1 MPLHISKCTYR
12 SKENINVYHLGK
24 SIILPHVRYIDNGNH
39 KSMMFHS
46 QVISSQGH
54 CHTLGCNRM
63 DVSGLCAGH
72 KMSRREFL
80 ERYCGVEPETETGT
94 NKE

>member
-1 MPLHISKCTYR
+1 MPLHISKCAYK
-12 SKENINVYHLGK
+12 SKENIHVHHIGK
-24 SIILPHVRYIDNGNH
+24 SIILSHIRYIDNGTR
-39 KSMMFHS
+39 KGAMFHS
-46 QVISSQGH
+46 QVISSHGH

-63 DVSGLCAGH
+63 DVSGLCVGH

-80 ERYCGVEPETETGT
+80 ERYCGAEPEIGT